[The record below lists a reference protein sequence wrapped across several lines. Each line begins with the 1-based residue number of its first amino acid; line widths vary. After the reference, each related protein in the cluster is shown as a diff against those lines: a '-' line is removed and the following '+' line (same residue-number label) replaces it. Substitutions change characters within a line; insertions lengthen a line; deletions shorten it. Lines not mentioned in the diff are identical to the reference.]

1 MFSLTFFILCHV
13 LRVLHPTLGD
23 TQAMLKTVTY
33 ILARVSVLVFLDVAI
48 RCIVKIIAFVWSM
61 VRRNATAARDWPN
74 ATETL
79 LVISI
84 GEDEAR
90 ASQPDAVVNDIPT
103 AVPAPDPAPFPEP
116 AAVEH
121 GDATNIAE
129 LQQEVRRLRT
139 ALVAFAVMRNRDAEL
154 IAAKD
159 AAIIAKDATIN
170 AKDAELTAK
179 NVEIAA
185 RDAELVAKNATIAT
199 LSDEKRALDQDL
211 TAARADNTNV
221 RKDRDGWSR
230 AAMWASME
238 AAHSKEQLDAEVK
251 KNAKQTEEIAA
262 LEDEVYDQRDVI
274 HNLQVDLSQTE
285 SAQCKFELQVLGLTK
300 LNHVLKKQVYR
311 MYNLNRGLQ
320 RKVRS
325 LERQA
330 VDTQR
335 EMAHLNASRFILMMM
350 QKMID
355 DKLLVR
361 VSPPPAASAPAAPA
375 APAVPAV
382 PAVPD
387 APDSPD
393 APDAPDAPA
402 SPAAPAA
409 PVPNSLK
416 ASGRC
421 DACIFSYPWTAAAL
435 TPPPH
440 SAEHTTPSSTCLAP
454 GHPSDYTTSTSTTT
468 SSPPSARSQSKPQ
481 RIDPCST
488 FAAQS
493 CRPGRRAG
501 VGAGSILST
510 RGLQGWTGARLLAG
524 VGVREQHRLAC
535 SYGGYAICLTSTLQ
549 RSNPLGSTLVRRA
562 AATGQGGP
570 GHEHEYSVLSLPRGL

>member
-1 MFSLTFFILCHV
+1 MFSLTFFILCHI
-13 LRVLHPTLGD
+13 LRVLHPTPGD

-33 ILARVSVLVFLDVAI
+33 ILYRVAVLVFLDVAV
-48 RCIVKIIAFVWSM
+48 RCIVKIIAFIWSM
-61 VRRNATAARDWPN
+61 FRRNATAARDWPN

-84 GEDEAR
+84 GEIEAR
-90 ASQPDAVVNDIPT
+90 ASQPDAVNEDLPT

-129 LQQEVRRLRT
+129 LQQEVGRLRT

-159 AAIIAKDATIN
+159 AAVIAKDAKIT

-221 RKDRDGWSR
+221 RKDRDGWSK

-238 AAHSKEQLDAEVK
+238 SAHSKEQLDAEMK

-262 LEDEVYDQRDVI
+262 LEDEIYDQRDVI

-335 EMAHLNASRFILMMM
+335 EMAHLNASRLILMMM

-355 DKLLVR
+355 DGLLVR
-361 VSPPPAASAPAAPA
+361 VDPPPAASAPSAPA
-375 APAVPAV
+375 VPAASTVPAV
-382 PAVPD
+382 PAV
-387 APDSPD
+387 S
-393 APDAPDAPA
+393 
-402 SPAAPAA
+402 AAPAA
-409 PVPNSLK
+409 
-416 ASGRC
+416 
-421 DACIFSYPWTAAAL
+421 FSYPWTPAAFSHTLCLLIA
-435 TPPPH
+435 
-440 SAEHTTPSSTCLAP
+440 SEEHTIPSSICHAP

-501 VGAGSILST
+501 VGAGSIFST
-510 RGLQGWTGARLLAG
+510 RGLQGWAGARLLAG

-535 SYGGYAICLTSTLQ
+535 SYRGYAICLTSTLQ
-549 RSNPLGSTLVRRA
+549 RSNPLGSTFVRRA

-570 GHEHEYSVLSLPRGL
+570 GHEHEYKVLSLARGL

>member
-33 ILARVSVLVFLDVAI
+33 ILIRVSVLVFLDVAV
-48 RCIVKIIAFVWSM
+48 RCIVKIIALVWSM
-61 VRRNATAARDWPN
+61 FRRNATAAREWPN
-74 ATETL
+74 ATERL

-84 GEDEAR
+84 GEIEAR
-90 ASQPDAVVNDIPT
+90 ASQPGAVNEDLPT
-103 AVPAPDPAPFPEP
+103 AAPPPVPAPIPEP

-139 ALVAFAVMRNRDAEL
+139 ALVAFAVVRNRDAEL

-159 AAIIAKDATIN
+159 AAITAKDATII
-170 AKDAELTAK
+170 AKDAELNAK

-185 RDAELVAKNATIAT
+185 RDAELVAKDATIAT
-199 LSDEKRALDQDL
+199 LSDEKRALDHDL
-211 TAARADNTNV
+211 TATRADNTNV
-221 RKDRDGWSR
+221 RKDRDGWSK

-238 AAHSKEQLDAEVK
+238 SAHSKEQLDAEMK
-251 KNAKQTEEIAA
+251 KNAKQTEENAA
-262 LEDEVYDQRDVI
+262 LEDEIYDQRDVI

-335 EMAHLNASRFILMMM
+335 EMAHLNASRLILMMM

-355 DKLLVR
+355 DGLLVR
-361 VSPPPAASAPAAPA
+361 VDPPPAASAPSAPA
-375 APAVPAV
+375 VPAASVPAVPAV
-382 PAVPD
+382 PA
-387 APDSPD
+387 
-393 APDAPDAPA
+393 
-402 SPAAPAA
+402 APAA
-409 PVPNSLK
+409 
-416 ASGRC
+416 
-421 DACIFSYPWTAAAL
+421 FSYPWTPAAFSHTLCLLIA
-435 TPPPH
+435 
-440 SAEHTTPSSTCLAP
+440 SEEHTIPSSICHAP

-510 RGLQGWTGARLLAG
+510 RGLQGWTGARLLVGA
-524 VGVREQHRLAC
+524 GVREQHRLAC
-535 SYGGYAICLTSTLQ
+535 SYGGYPLRLTSTL
-549 RSNPLGSTLVRRA
+549 RRSSSCLRVKYRAHSSNPLGSTLVRRA

-570 GHEHEYSVLSLPRGL
+570 GHEHEYTVLSLPRGL

>member
-33 ILARVSVLVFLDVAI
+33 ILARVSVLVFLDVAV
-48 RCIVKIIAFVWSM
+48 RCIVKIIALVWSLF
-61 VRRNATAARDWPN
+61 RRNATAARDWPN

-84 GEDEAR
+84 GEMEAR
-90 ASQPDAVVNDIPT
+90 ASQPDAVDTT
-103 AVPAPDPAPFPEP
+103 AVPAPVPAPIPEP

-129 LQQEVRRLRT
+129 FQQEVRRLRT
-139 ALVAFAVMRNRDAEL
+139 ALVAFAVVRNRDAEL

-159 AAIIAKDATIN
+159 AAITAKDATII
-170 AKDAELTAK
+170 AKDAELNAK

-185 RDAELVAKNATIAT
+185 RDAELVAKDATIAT
-199 LSDEKRALDQDL
+199 LSDEKHALDHDL
-211 TAARADNTNV
+211 TATRADNTNV
-221 RKDRDGWSR
+221 RKDRDGWSK

-238 AAHSKEQLDAEVK
+238 SAHSKEQLDAEMK

-262 LEDEVYDQRDVI
+262 LEDEIYDQRDVI

-285 SAQCKFELQVLGLTK
+285 SAQCKFELQVGGLTE
-300 LNHVLKKQVYR
+300 LNRVLKKQVYR

-325 LERQA
+325 MERQA

-335 EMAHLNASRFILMMM
+335 EMAHLNASRLILMMM

-355 DKLLVR
+355 DGLLVR
-361 VSPPPAASAPAAPA
+361 VDPPPAASAPSAPA
-375 APAVPAV
+375 VPAASTVPAV
-382 PAVPD
+382 PAVT
-387 APDSPD
+387 
-393 APDAPDAPA
+393 
-402 SPAAPAA
+402 AAPAA
-409 PVPNSLK
+409 
-416 ASGRC
+416 
-421 DACIFSYPWTAAAL
+421 FSYPWTPAAFSHTLCLLIA
-435 TPPPH
+435 
-440 SAEHTTPSSTCLAP
+440 SEEHTIPSSICHAP

-501 VGAGSILST
+501 VGAGSIFST
-510 RGLQGWTGARLLAG
+510 RGLQGWAGARLLAG

-549 RSNPLGSTLVRRA
+549 RFFSCLR
-562 AATGQGGP
+562 GQGGP
-570 GHEHEYSVLSLPRGL
+570 GHEHEYKVLSLARGL